1 MDWEEFKEKAA
12 DMCQFQK
19 TDYQHFV
26 AQYVSR
32 YSPHRGLLVYHGL
45 GSGKLCSA
53 ITIAEGFLKH
63 HRMYE
68 ETDIWIISKKALK
81 KSFENEVFKVA
92 SLLTPEFMR
101 DQCTGDQYYKL
112 IPEHKTL
119 SVDKLT
125 QRIVKLIK
133 SRYKFFGYETFANR
147 VQEWID
153 DGTLPDKAKNK
164 IIIIDE
170 AHNIRNG
177 TEGDKKI
184 IEPFLQC
191 IEHGENNRLVLLTA
205 TPMYNEAEEM
215 LWLLSLLCLNEGN
228 DRLSPYRLPKLNE
241 ETYSL
246 VGELSSHY
254 VSYVKGGNPFTFP
267 LRVTPK
273 MLNLPTLKE
282 KWTQYIADGIVP
294 SVLSGLQLEYVKQ
307 ASKDKHATALSR
319 QLNNIAY
326 TKKLT
331 KEAATYTE
339 GKDGVYSVFTKRGDV
354 FQLEY
359 LDPKQPILDPAFGQ
373 LQHHATK
380 LYTLSQL
387 LVGSKGLVVI
397 YSNFIWGG
405 LIPLAV
411 LLEHMGMKRV
421 GEKNVLAAGV
431 VGRGSS
437 GGELNGKE
445 YCILAGDAELM
456 GESKIDKLLEEINQE
471 GSRIK
476 VVLMSPVAGEGLSFK
491 NVREM
496 HILDP
501 WYHMNAVEQAIGR
514 AIRNCSHSRL
524 ELEDRNVSVFLHAT
538 VYPTGSKETE
548 DIRAYHIAADKQ
560 AEILKL
566 DKVIREN
573 AIDCGMYDMPSVE
586 GLSLGIRTSRGSVI
600 MWALSDG
607 EQVTCRKRQD
617 VGEKKVPLRL
627 ETYEALI
634 PTLQQKL
641 RKYLK
646 KRIGVQTSYGYDELL
661 EVIHREREVSKMVL
675 QASLY
680 PYVLWDEYALYDHN
694 NLFYVLPVKASYLH
708 PAPVRLLI
716 EDIQPVVPRVE
727 CDLLKVWEGY
737 ALEPEGEMILHVY
750 MTLDSVC
757 WKAVA
762 EDLILHPEKRS
773 KAVEPILRA
782 LEKQGALF
790 LGRDGSGVVGYVNVF
805 SEEDTYALT
814 VYEAGIFREATQR
827 EIQKMVQR
835 MRKVPF
841 PDPSKTSIVNTLGF
855 FQRYRNPKEPTS
867 PYRFLF
873 KLGLNNE
880 KGKRSGVVCDSG
892 MKKPDIEK
900 ELASFMPLVDPMGQK
915 LKINIS
921 QMCSRLM
928 VELYNSGRFWLPPM
942 YKP

>member
-26 AQYVSR
+26 AQYISR

-81 KSFENEVFKVA
+81 KSFENEVFKIT

-101 DQCTGDQYYKL
+101 EQCTGDQYYKL

-119 SVDKLT
+119 SHDKLS
-125 QRIVKLIK
+125 QRITKVIK

-153 DGTLPDKAKNK
+153 DGSLPDKAKNK

-191 IEHGENNRLVLLTA
+191 IEHGENNRLILLTA

-215 LWLLSLLCLNEGN
+215 LWLLSLLCMNEGN
-228 DRLSPYRLPKLNE
+228 DMLSPYRLPKLNE
-241 ETYSL
+241 ETYRL
-246 VGELSSHY
+246 VGELAAHY
-254 VSYVKGGNPFTFP
+254 VSYVKSGNPFTFP
-267 LRVTPK
+267 LRITPK

-282 KWTQYIADGIVP
+282 KWTKYIPDGIVP
-294 SVLSGLQLEYVKQ
+294 SVLSGLQLDYIKQ
-307 ASKDKHATALSR
+307 ASKDKHATALAR

-339 GKDGVYSVFTKRGDV
+339 GKEGVYSVFTKRGDA

-359 LDPKQPILDPAFGQ
+359 LDASQPILDPAFGQ
-373 LQHHATK
+373 LKNHATK

-387 LVGSKGLVVI
+387 LVGSKGLVVV

-411 LLEHMGMKRV
+411 MLEHMGMKRF

-431 VGRGSS
+431 ARGRGEGYGEVS
-437 GGELNGKE
+437 GRS

-456 GESKIDKLLEEINQE
+456 GESKIDRLLDEINK
-471 GSRIK
+471 GTVK

-560 AEILKL
+560 AEIIKL

-573 AIDCGMYDMPSVE
+573 AIDCGLYELPSVE
-586 GLSLGIRTSRGSVI
+586 GLSLGVRTSRGGVV
-600 MWALSDG
+600 MVALSDG
-607 EQVTCRKRQD
+607 EGVVVCR
-617 VGEKKVPLRL
+617 EKGDKKKGVPLRL

-646 KRIGVQTSYGYDELL
+646 KRIGVQNSYGYEELL
-661 EVIHREREVSKMVL
+661 GVIHREREVSKAVL

-680 PYVLWDEYALYDHN
+680 PYVLWGDYALYDHN
-694 NLFYVLPVKASYLH
+694 DLFYVLPVKATYLN
-708 PAPVRLLI
+708 PAPVRLLV

-773 KAVEPILRA
+773 KALAPILRG
-782 LEKQGALF
+782 LEKEGALL
-790 LGRDGSGVVGYVNVF
+790 LGDVQGYVNVF
-805 SEEDTYALT
+805 SEEETYTLML
-814 VYEAGIFREATQR
+814 YESGQFREATQR
-827 EIQKMVQR
+827 EIQKITQR

-841 PDPSKTSIVNTLGF
+841 PDPTKTSIVNTLGF

-915 LKINIS
+915 LKMNIS
-921 QMCSRLM
+921 QMCARLM